1 MASEYLVN
9 YNVALWLQISAQKL
23 SSVFVLCDWGVFLF
37 KPLWLWV
44 HCYADC
50 CLSVPLLSV
59 TQLIIHCHIVPTN
72 NGSVF
77 TVCSTEIW
85 FTDQWARW
93 FCLPHNEPWWD
104 CDKLKV
110 EQWQPGVFYF
120 TRFLFFFFFFLGLI
134 CKNKNVCSQSAVS
147 NTTDPLSVSVAG
159 CSWPQPVNSAFFPS
173 WSADS

>member
-9 YNVALWLQISAQKL
+9 YNVALWLLIPPQKL
-23 SSVFVLCDWGVFLF
+23 SSVLLCDWGVF
-37 KPLWLWV
+37 PSIRCDCER

-50 CLSVPLLSV
+50 CLSVLLLSV

-77 TVCSTEIW
+77 AACSTEIW

-104 CDKLKV
+104 SDKLKV

-120 TRFLFFFFFFLGLI
+120 TCVCVCVFMS
-134 CKNKNVCSQSAVS
+134 KNKTVCSQTQRIHLKCFYAAEWKGNKLQILLSAE
-147 NTTDPLSVSVAG
+147 
-159 CSWPQPVNSAFFPS
+159 
-173 WSADS
+173 